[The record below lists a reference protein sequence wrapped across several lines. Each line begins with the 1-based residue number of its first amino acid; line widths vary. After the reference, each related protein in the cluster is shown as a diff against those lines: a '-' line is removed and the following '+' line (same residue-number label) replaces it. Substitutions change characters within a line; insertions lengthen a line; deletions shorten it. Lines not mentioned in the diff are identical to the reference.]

1 MSTFTIK
8 STIRQFGDLNVR
20 LLEAGRQGTPVVL
33 LIHGG
38 LGDARLHW
46 HKTLAALGEA
56 FHVYAPDLPGF
67 HYASDAL
74 KKPSIP
80 HLLQWINDLLREL
93 KVEKVF
99 LIGTSIGALLA
110 RFYAAHYPARVER
123 LVLVDGGEIAH
134 LSRMVRILI
143 NAPGISHIFY
153 GYRYRRIYSRA
164 ALRQVLY
171 QHDLLTEYN
180 VQTLTRASI
189 GFMSVFRAMLAEP
202 WPAQQTPLCP
212 TLIVWGQEDHLAS
225 PGEGKRLLH
234 EIPQAELV
242 LVEKAGHMPM
252 LEQPDVFNTAV
263 AAFFKKEMLET
274 KGAHDEDRTGHP
286 ART

>member
-1 MSTFTIK
+1 MSTSTIK
-8 STIRQFGDLNVR
+8 TTIRQLGDLNVR
-20 LLEAGRQGTPVVL
+20 LLEAGRQGSPVVL

-46 HKTLAALGEA
+46 HNTLAALGES

-93 KVEKVF
+93 KVEQVF
-99 LIGTSIGALLA
+99 LIGTSVGALLA
-110 RFYAAHYPARVER
+110 RFYAAHNPARVER

-134 LSRMVRILI
+134 LSRIVRMFIH
-143 NAPGISHIFY
+143 APGISHLFY

-164 ALRQVLY
+164 ALRQALY

-189 GFMSVFRAMLAEP
+189 GFMGVFRAMLAEP
-202 WPAQQTPLCP
+202 WPAQQTPMCP
-212 TLIVWGQEDHLAS
+212 TLIVWGKQDHLAS
-225 PGEGKRLLH
+225 PREGRRLLH
-234 EIPQAELV
+234 EIPQAKLL

-252 LEQPDVFNTAV
+252 LEQPDVFNKAV
-263 AAFFKKEMLET
+263 AAFFKKGMLLE
-274 KGAHDEDRTGHP
+274 
-286 ART
+286 